1 MPEKSQEL
9 FSQYVGEKIKFKES
23 GHRAEMY
30 NILKCMEPPAPV
42 VTACKDTG
50 HILKS
55 VSSFEILGSPNCVVH

>member
-30 NILKCMEPPAPV
+30 NILKLHGTTC
-42 VTACKDTG
+42 ACG
-50 HILKS
+50 YSILKS
-55 VSSFEILGSPNCVVH
+55 VSSFEILGSPNCAVH